1 MFNFCDKLCKALA
14 HKLGVHDLKDEE
26 IDYDE
31 FEYHA
36 IQINKKYDKDKDKSD
51 DFDLGL

>member
-1 MFNFCDKLCKALA
+1 MTFKDLYTAYYEYQEDK
-14 HKLGVHDLKDEE
+14 E
-26 IDYDE
+26 INYDE

-36 IQINKKYDKDKDKSD
+36 NQINKKYDKDKDKSD